1 MGETIKFELKLYYL
15 SYTRYIEN
23 VNKLTIFCST
33 LQWYSGSVLDG
44 SLIRLKV
51 NDELI
56 NYNDKYEYKFD
67 EKLQLI
73 GNIKSC
79 GF

>member
-1 MGETIKFELKLYYL
+1 M
-15 SYTRYIEN
+15 
-23 VNKLTIFCST
+23 TIFYST
-33 LQWYSGSVLDG
+33 LEWYSGSVLDG

-67 EKLQLI
+67 ENCSQ
-73 GNIKSC
+73 
-79 GF
+79 

>member
-1 MGETIKFELKLYYL
+1 MGETIKSELKLYYL

-23 VNKLTIFCST
+23 DNKLTIFCIT
-33 LQWYSGSVLDG
+33 LEWYSGSVLDG

-67 EKLQLI
+67 ENCSQ
-73 GNIKSC
+73 
-79 GF
+79 